1 MKILISST
9 YFSPYSSGLSVYA
22 LRLAEGLAEQGHEV
36 VVLTSQFKDE
46 LDELESYG
54 KFEIVRVPV
63 LARLSKG
70 VLMPALNKIA
80 SKWIDWAE
88 VVNLHLPQFE
98 SILLSRIAKDYAKP
112 VLVTYHCDL
121 VLSGGGL
128 VDRVAVKVTSEIGKI
143 VLKDANLIVQNSL
156 DYAEHSP
163 VLSHFLEKVV
173 EVPTPVNVRT
183 VSVDRVEAFRQK
195 FGIRKDEKVIG
206 LAGRVAAEKGYEYLA
221 MALPA
226 ILEVYPETC
235 VVHAGAW
242 KSVVGE
248 QAYQAQVEGYIQPFG
263 QKWVSLGY
271 LNDEDFEAFF
281 AACDVLM
288 FSSLNATESYGIVQ
302 IEAMTQGTPVVASDL
317 PGVRQPVTQTGLG
330 KVVPIKNPTAIA
342 KAVIEMFDK
351 GEKARFVPTEFLEK
365 FRQEA
370 VARHYEELFS
380 LLVNDD

>member
-1 MKILISST
+1 MRILISST
-9 YFSPYSSGLSVYA
+9 YFHPYSSGLSVYA
-22 LRLAEGLAEQGHEV
+22 LRLAEGLAELGHEV

-54 KFEIVRVPV
+54 IVKIVRVPV
-63 LARLSKG
+63 VMRLSKG
-70 VLMPALNKIA
+70 VLMPTLTKIA
-80 SKWIDWAE
+80 RKWISWAD

-98 SILLSRIAKDYAKP
+98 SLFLSQIAKKLGKP

-121 VLSGGGL
+121 VVSGVGF
-128 VDRVAVKVTSEIGKI
+128 VDRMAVKVTSEIGKK
-143 VLKDANLIVQNSL
+143 VLENANLIVQNSL

-163 VLSHFLEKVV
+163 VLSQFLEKVI
-173 EVPTPVNVRT
+173 EVPTPVKVKT
-183 VSVDRVEAFRQK
+183 VSVERVFAFRQK

-226 ILEVYPETC
+226 IFEVYPETR

-263 QKWVSLGY
+263 QKWISLGY
-271 LNDEDFEAFF
+271 LSDEDFEVFF

-317 PGVRQPVTQTGLG
+317 PGVRQPVLQTGLG
-330 KVVPIKNPTAIA
+330 KIVPIKNPFAIA
-342 KAVIEMFDK
+342 NAVIEIFNK
-351 GEKARFVPTEFLEK
+351 GEEARFVPIEFLEK
-365 FRQEA
+365 FQQEA
-370 VARHYEELFS
+370 VVKQYDSLLA
-380 LLVNDD
+380 LLVNYD